1 MASSEE
7 GEGVKIKMWQFSFMD
22 RKVTGR
28 LNSGVLLLYDP

>member
-7 GEGVKIKMWQFSFMD
+7 GGRVKMPRISFMD

-28 LNSGVLLLYDP
+28 LNSGALLLYDP